1 VAPKT
6 MKSKRLVPVPPALR
20 RFLLAHKL
28 AVGRDGDD
36 FLFGRSASEPFTPT
50 AVRRR
55 ALQAWAAAAVGAF
68 IRSEPLA
75 AELAPLGLHR
85 GPPYLR
91 VAYGPP
97 AARRFLRLAT
107 SWGIARPTWSTGTG
121 TCSMASA
128 SRPLGASMLTWL
140 AHFLARRRRRA
151 LSQAERSR
159 LPKPRAHVR
168 FMPRASPR
176 RCVGPPRRRSRYG
189 LLTASQAMPQRVRMF
204 NSWRGHLQKG
214 ALDGSALEAS
224 TPATSRLTSAP

>member
-1 VAPKT
+1 LARYPAVTTIRVERSWDDDEGDVAPKT

-91 VAYGPP
+91 VAYGRQRH
-97 AARRFLRLAT
+97 AAA
-107 SWGIARPTWSTGTG
+107 
-121 TCSMASA
+121 
-128 SRPLGASMLTWL
+128 
-140 AHFLARRRRRA
+140 
-151 LSQAERSR
+151 
-159 LPKPRAHVR
+159 
-168 FMPRASPR
+168 
-176 RCVGPPRRRSRYG
+176 
-189 LLTASQAMPQRVRMF
+189 
-204 NSWRGHLQKG
+204 
-214 ALDGSALEAS
+214 
-224 TPATSRLTSAP
+224 